1 MTTME
6 AADEQEHDADDAHAG
21 RQLQD
26 ADLTD
31 VQPTRQQRSL
41 MERQQR
47 VQRLVGSYKV
57 ETKKLFKLILKK
69 QSAWRNELDSR
80 NPLTGLPHHGVAR
93 TQAVTVS
100 RKHIADDQCTI
111 SADAI
116 FLDRVLAA

>member
-47 VQRLVGSYKV
+47 VQRLVGSYKWV
-57 ETKKLFKLILKK
+57 VWHP
-69 QSAWRNELDSR
+69 AC
-80 NPLTGLPHHGVAR
+80 AR
-93 TQAVTVS
+93 TVAL
-100 RKHIADDQCTI
+100 K
-111 SADAI
+111 
-116 FLDRVLAA
+116 FRVPH